1 VIEAEVADFWGH
13 NVVRWNGAAL
23 RRAGVSDADASFL
36 DRVGMPRNVNWT
48 LDFASAAQEV
58 RTLPGH
64 ASMVVIGGDDQNP
77 ICLRVSDGNVV
88 CVEEDG
94 LERFMNSTIFALAD
108 FLCAYQVYRAQV
120 GDLEDDAIDELIA
133 ATESKMRITDAAA
146 LSNEEN
152 YWSVVLEQMEEGLL

>member
-1 VIEAEVADFWGH
+1 MIEAEVADFWGH

-88 CVEEDG
+88 CVEDKLLKRVQPGCG
-94 LERFMNSTIFALAD
+94 LRRSHGRLP
-108 FLCAYQVYRAQV
+108 
-120 GDLEDDAIDELIA
+120 
-133 ATESKMRITDAAA
+133 
-146 LSNEEN
+146 
-152 YWSVVLEQMEEGLL
+152 VVAPASQQGQQDQCR